1 MPRKVAGEAP
11 AIIQV
16 MYDSAQLSLNWMGTG
31 TQFTVILTNGA
42 GQPFDYPATGPSAII
57 DRDLTQGGPWTVTV
71 KDSSGFSSQ
80 PAPIITISVTANLV
94 ENTGNGLSAGWNTAT
109 GYNTYYAQL
118 SKPGYNN
125 GQFVAGSSYVF
136 DIPLTGMGW
145 QFQVRI
151 YANTGGII
159 GPQGKS
165 YGPVSPVYVPILI
178 QPQLE
183 TVDYDGVDVSLVWLP
198 VTGYKYLAR
207 LLQPPATSI
216 VQSTQSTSYD
226 FPGTLSGSGWQ
237 ANVSLQSLDG
247 ILIGPPS
254 TTYSII
260 QAVPEMAAVNY
271 TVEQLLAQWQ
281 PLSQYSYFAVSLY
294 TQGDSQ
300 TVFVQA
306 TQYVFP
312 GSLTGT
318 GWKCTV
324 RAASIDKVSV
334 GPGAGPY
341 TVILN
346 APSLNELDYD
356 AAVLSVTLT
365 DATDPGITGN
375 LLQLSNAAGSQSFPL
390 GTGQNQN
397 VNVDL
402 SANPVY
408 TATLRAT
415 SANGIVLGP
424 WSTALVGVSASPA
437 NLYLGL
443 SGQTLGAVWLA
454 MTQQQVT
461 GYLAALS
468 MNDSVVATLQ
478 ATGNSVS
485 FTQGLTQ
492 GAVFSVQ
499 VRATGNQIKGP
510 WTPAVPGPFAAAWS
524 FVYDAWGRIKMLTW
538 NGNQQQQWT
547 YDNAGN
553 VLSGS

>member
-1 MPRKVAGEAP
+1 
-11 AIIQV
+11 
-16 MYDSAQLSLNWMGTG
+16 MGTG
-31 TQFTVILTNGA
+31 TQFTVILANGA
-42 GQPFDYPATGPSAII
+42 GQPFDYPATGFSAII
-57 DRDLTQGGPWTVTV
+57 DRDLTQGGPWIVTV

-80 PAPIITISVTANLV
+80 PAPIITTSVTASLV

-109 GYNTYYAQL
+109 GYTTYYAQL

-125 GQFVAGSSYVF
+125 GQFVTGSSYTF
-136 DIPLTGMGW
+136 DVPLTGTGW
-145 QFQVRI
+145 QFLVRI
-151 YANTGGII
+151 YVNTGGIV

-165 YGPVSPVYVPILI
+165 YGPASPVYVPILI
-178 QPQLE
+178 QPQFE
-183 TVDYDGVDVSLVWLP
+183 TVDYDGVDVSLIWLP

-207 LLQPPATSI
+207 LLQPPTTSI
-216 VQSTQSTSYD
+216 LQSTQSTSYD

-237 ANVSLQSLDG
+237 TNVSLQSLDG

-254 TTYSII
+254 TTYPII
-260 QAVPEMAAVNY
+260 QAVPQMVAVNY
-271 TVEQLLAQWQ
+271 IIDQLLAQWQ
-281 PLSQYSYFAVSLY
+281 PLSQYSYYAVSLY

-306 TQYVFP
+306 SQYVFP

-318 GWKCTV
+318 GWKCTA

-341 TVILN
+341 PVILN
-346 APSLNELDYD
+346 QPSLNELDYD
-356 AAVLSVTLT
+356 AATLSVTLT

-408 TATLRAT
+408 TAMLRAT

-443 SGQTLGAVWLA
+443 SGQTLAAVWLA

-468 MNDSVVATLQ
+468 MNGSLVATLP

-492 GAVFSVQ
+492 GAVFSLQ
-499 VRATGNQIKGP
+499 VRATGSNIKGP

-524 FVYDAWGRIKMLTW
+524 FAYDAWGRIKTLTW